1 MAPRMQPKGARSRG
15 KQVEQLPRAYR
26 PLTRKE
32 KDAKKQYESYRRRR
46 KCLGNK
52 GFELN
57 TRCKAKV
64 FVLIKDKEGE
74 RSHFWSSEK
83 LSDTWP
89 PNGMKLVSMT
99 SALCILFLR
108 AEDYAGSR

>member
-1 MAPRMQPKGARSRG
+1 MSPRSKSQTKHHKR
-15 KQVEQLPRAYR
+15 LPRACR

-32 KDAKKQYESYRRRR
+32 KDAKKDYESYRRRR

-57 TRCKAKV
+57 TRCKAQV
-64 FVLIKDKEGE
+64 FVLVKDKDGG

-83 LSDTWP
+83 LSDVWP
-89 PNGMKLVSMT
+89 PSGIALVST
-99 SALCILFLR
+99 SFLSP
-108 AEDYAGSR
+108 GGIWN

>member
-1 MAPRMQPKGARSRG
+1 MAPRMLSKGVRTRG
-15 KQVEQLPRAYR
+15 KHVGQLPRAYR

-32 KDAKKQYESYRRRR
+32 KDAKKHYESYRRRR

-57 TRCKAKV
+57 TRCKAQV
-64 FVLIKDKEGE
+64 FVLVKDKEGE

-89 PNGMKLVSMT
+89 PNGIELVSKT
-99 SALCILFLR
+99 ST
-108 AEDYAGSR
+108 YPQM